1 MSPTRKSD
9 SERHPEEGRVFLRK
23 LPEIPPERR
32 YSAVKWT
39 LNGKQARFYCKK
51 CNDAIKARTM
61 GETA

>member
-1 MSPTRKSD
+1 VRGIPKKDEYFCESCRKF
-9 SERHPEEGRVFLRK
+9 HPRDA
-23 LPEIPPERR
+23 I
-32 YSAVKWT
+32 ATVKWT